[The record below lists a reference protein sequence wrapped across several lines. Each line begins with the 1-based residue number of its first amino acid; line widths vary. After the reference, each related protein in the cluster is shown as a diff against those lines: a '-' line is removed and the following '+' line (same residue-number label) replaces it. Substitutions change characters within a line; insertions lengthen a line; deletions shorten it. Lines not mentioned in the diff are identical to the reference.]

1 VEWGALPL
9 LHEET
14 TTAERVSAMWLVIV
28 LSVGFGILALIG
40 LLAVAKE
47 LFCDS
52 SLDVNLTDAAPAVGR
67 HDIGGRASARRCV
80 MPR

>member
-1 VEWGALPL
+1 
-9 LHEET
+9 
-14 TTAERVSAMWLVIV
+14 MWLLIV
-28 LSVGFGILALIG
+28 GLLGVGFGVLALIG

-52 SLDVNLTDAAPAVGR
+52 SPDANFGDAGTTGR
-67 HDIGGRASARRCV
+67 YVVGGRASARCV

>member
-1 VEWGALPL
+1 
-9 LHEET
+9 
-14 TTAERVSAMWLVIV
+14 MWLLIV
-28 LSVGFGILALIG
+28 GLLALGFGVLALIG

-52 SLDVNLTDAAPAVGR
+52 SPDANFGDAGTTGRYVVGR
-67 HDIGGRASARRCV
+67 RASARCV

>member
-1 VEWGALPL
+1 
-9 LHEET
+9 
-14 TTAERVSAMWLVIV
+14 MWLLIV
-28 LSVGFGILALIG
+28 GLLGLGFGVLALIG

-52 SLDVNLTDAAPAVGR
+52 SPDASFGDAGTTGR
-67 HDIGGRASARRCV
+67 YVVGGRDSARCV

>member
-1 VEWGALPL
+1 
-9 LHEET
+9 
-14 TTAERVSAMWLVIV
+14 MWLLLVG
-28 LSVGFGILALIG
+28 LSGVGFGVLALIG

-52 SLDVNLTDAAPAVGR
+52 SPDANFGDAGTTGRYVVGR
-67 HDIGGRASARRCV
+67 RASARCV

>member
-1 VEWGALPL
+1 
-9 LHEET
+9 
-14 TTAERVSAMWLVIV
+14 MWLLIV
-28 LSVGFGILALIG
+28 GLLGLGFGVLALIG

-52 SLDVNLTDAAPAVGR
+52 SPDANFGDAGTTGRYVVGR
-67 HDIGGRASARRCV
+67 RASARCV

>member
-1 VEWGALPL
+1 
-9 LHEET
+9 
-14 TTAERVSAMWLVIV
+14 MWFVIVGV
-28 LSVGFGILALIG
+28 LSVGLGVIALLG

-52 SLDVNLTDAAPAVGR
+52 SVDTNSTYAGGVAVR
-67 HDIGGRASARRCV
+67 HDVGDRTSGRRYV

>member
-1 VEWGALPL
+1 
-9 LHEET
+9 
-14 TTAERVSAMWLVIV
+14 MWLLIV
-28 LSVGFGILALIG
+28 GLLGVGFGVLALIG

-52 SLDVNLTDAAPAVGR
+52 SPDANFGDAGTTGRYVVGR
-67 HDIGGRASARRCV
+67 RASARCV

>member
-1 VEWGALPL
+1 
-9 LHEET
+9 
-14 TTAERVSAMWLVIV
+14 MWLLIV
-28 LSVGFGILALIG
+28 GLLGVGFGVLAVIG

-52 SLDVNLTDAAPAVGR
+52 SPDANFGDAGTTGRYVVGR
-67 HDIGGRASARRCV
+67 RASARCV

>member
-1 VEWGALPL
+1 
-9 LHEET
+9 
-14 TTAERVSAMWLVIV
+14 MWLVIV
-28 LSVGFGILALIG
+28 IVLSLGLGILVLIG

-52 SLDVNLTDAAPAVGR
+52 SPDANFGDAGTTGRYVVGR
-67 HDIGGRASARRCV
+67 RASARCV